1 MKNNGLFQD
10 YTFFTEMSELAKQHG
25 SYDLSLG
32 LPDFPVDPR
41 LKEFLRESV
50 DHVSHGYESLA
61 GNPFLIGQII
71 SFNAKRENPI
81 HLKEN
86 EVSVVPCS
94 TFALYTS
101 LKSILNPGDEVII
114 IQPAYYTYAPS
125 VSLNGGV
132 PVFYDLEDDFS
143 IDFDKLKRS
152 VNEKTRAVIVNS
164 PHNPTGK
171 IWRKED
177 WENLYHAIKDHDIY
191 LISEE
196 IYDIYCYGENRHYS
210 PFLHPELKKRTFSI
224 FSFGKMFHA
233 TGWKVSYLISSPELL
248 ENFRFYQQY
257 ISFSSNGPCQHA
269 VAKYLAVFDE
279 NENRILMENK
289 RNLFLDVM
297 KETPLQ
303 TDHICEGAFFQT
315 VNFRE
320 ISKDKTD
327 VEFAKWLTVEMKVS
341 CLPLSAF
348 IHSKQNSDYI
358 RFSFAKRDELIYDAL
373 NHLRKNL

>member
-1 MKNNGLFQD
+1 MKKNDLFQD
-10 YTFFTEMSELAKQHG
+10 YTFFTEMSELAKRHG

-32 LPDFPVDPR
+32 LPDFPIDPR
-41 LKEFLRESV
+41 LKELLRESA
-50 DHVSHGYESLA
+50 DQVSHSYESLA
-61 GNPFLIGQII
+61 GNPFLIEQII
-71 SFNAKRENPI
+71 AFNAKRKNPI
-81 HLKEN
+81 HLLQN

-101 LKSILNPGDEVII
+101 LKSVLNIGDEVII

-125 VSLNGGV
+125 VSLNGGIA
-132 PVFYDLEDDFS
+132 VFYDLDDDFS
-143 IDFDKLKRS
+143 IDFNKLKRS
-152 VNEKTRAVIVNS
+152 ITEKTKAIIVNS
-164 PHNPTGK
+164 PQNPTGK

-177 WENLYHAIKDHDIY
+177 WENLYQVIKDHDIY

-233 TGWKVSYLISSPELL
+233 TAWKVSYLIASPELL

-257 ISFSSNGPCQHA
+257 ISFGSNSPCQYA
-269 VAKYLAVFDE
+269 VAKYLQVFDE
-279 NENRILMENK
+279 EDNRLLMENK
-289 RNLFLDVM
+289 RNLFLDM
-297 KETPLQ
+297 IKETPLAAE
-303 TDHICEGAFFQT
+303 HMSEGGFFQA
-315 VNFRE
+315 VNFRAV
-320 ISKDKTD
+320 SKDKTD

-348 IHSKQNSDYI
+348 YHSTNNSDYI
-358 RFSFAKRDELIYDAL
+358 RFSFAKKDDLIYNAL
-373 NHLRKNL
+373 SHLRQNL